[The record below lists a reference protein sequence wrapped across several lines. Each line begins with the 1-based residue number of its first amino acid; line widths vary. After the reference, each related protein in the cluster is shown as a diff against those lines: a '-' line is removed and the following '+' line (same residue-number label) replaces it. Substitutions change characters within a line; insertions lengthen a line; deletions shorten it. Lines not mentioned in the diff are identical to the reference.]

1 MSPSQRRFPPVK
13 IMGGDADTVG
23 GRGVVPGG
31 GVSAWLRRDGE
42 AGVTADGV
50 GGALGVAAIG
60 ISSDTTG
67 KEMSSAVIGTATT
80 AGKAGGEA
88 GRAD

>member
-1 MSPSQRRFPPVK
+1 M
-13 IMGGDADTVG
+13 
-23 GRGVVPGG
+23 
-31 GVSAWLRRDGE
+31 
-42 AGVTADGV
+42 TADGV

-88 GRAD
+88 GRADRSCCSSRGGEVGRQLGKAES

>member
-1 MSPSQRRFPPVK
+1 MEED
-13 IMGGDADTVG
+13 IDAVG
-23 GRGVVPGG
+23 ERGAVPGG
-31 GVSAWLRRDGE
+31 GVSAWLMCGE
-42 AGVTADGV
+42 DAGGTAEGV

-60 ISSDTTG
+60 TSSDTTG
-67 KEMSSAVIGTATT
+67 NEMSSAVIGTATT